1 MRVQK
6 NLADTLTASRPL
18 LAGLKNPNAL
28 ADFTLDEWSLLI
40 RQARRTKL
48 LSRIAVQAKD
58 LGIIGRLPE
67 KVIDTLQA
75 AIYVAANN
83 RRMIT
88 WEVDCIQ
95 RALSEV
101 NTPIILLKGAAYVAA
116 RLPAANGRIA
126 GDIDIMVPEAKLRDV
141 EVALLAH
148 GWSHIKFSDYDQ
160 RYYRK
165 WSHELPPLVHE
176 QRRTV
181 VDVHHTIL
189 PRTSR
194 LKPDVAKLWQASL
207 DLDTTGMKV
216 LGHQDMVLHS
226 AAHLFQDG
234 DISFA
239 IRDLV
244 DLSDL
249 LNDFGQD
256 PKFWDSLVDRAYEHR
271 LQRPLFYAL
280 RFSRM
285 LLGFDIPAAIDEAI
299 STAAPT
305 KPVVNLMDRIMPRVL
320 LPDDPDSSSASR
332 ARAASLLYL
341 RSHWLRMPP
350 WLLAAHLTRK
360 AIMQSAA
367 RVMRYREEKKE
378 QQNI

>member
-1 MRVQK
+1 MICPKRGTVADP
-6 NLADTLTASRPL
+6 LAASRLL
-18 LAGLKNPNAL
+18 LAALKTPQAL
-28 ADFTLDEWSLLI
+28 TDFKLDEWSQLI

-58 LGIIGRLPE
+58 LGIIGSLPE
-67 KVIDTLQA
+67 KVADTLQGS
-75 AIYVAANN
+75 IYVAANN
-83 RRMIT
+83 RRMID
-88 WEVDCIQ
+88 WEIDCIQ
-95 RALSEV
+95 RALVKV

-116 RLPAANGRIA
+116 RLPAAEGRIA
-126 GDIDIMVPEAKLRDV
+126 GDVDIMVPGPMLGDV
-141 EVALLAH
+141 EAAFLAH

-194 LKPDVAKLWQASL
+194 LKPDVAKLWQHSL
-207 DLDTTGMKV
+207 DLDVAGMKA

-244 DLSDL
+244 DLTDL
-249 LNDFGQD
+249 LNYFGQD
-256 PKFWDSLVDRAYEHR
+256 PKFWDSLVDRAHEHQ
-271 LQRPLFYAL
+271 LQRPLYYAL
-280 RFSRM
+280 RYGRK
-285 LLGFDIPAAIDEAI
+285 LLDLDIPDAVDRSI
-299 STAAPT
+299 SSAAPV
-305 KPVVNLMDRIMPRVL
+305 KPAVDLMDRIMPRVL
-320 LPDDPDSSSASR
+320 LPDDPDSPSASR
-332 ARAASLLYL
+332 AHAASLLYL

-350 WLLAAHLTRK
+350 WLLAGHLSRK
-360 AIMQSAA
+360 ALLQFAA
-367 RVMRYREEKKE
+367 VVMRWREEKEKR
-378 QQNI
+378 